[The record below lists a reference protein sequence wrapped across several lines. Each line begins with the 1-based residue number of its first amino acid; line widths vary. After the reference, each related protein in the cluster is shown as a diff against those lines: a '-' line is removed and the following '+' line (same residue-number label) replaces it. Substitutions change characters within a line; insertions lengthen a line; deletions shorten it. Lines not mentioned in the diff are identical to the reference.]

1 MNRQLGILLSFG
13 AILFTTSVLTFDDI
27 GGVRNQG
34 EEEEHSLEGP
44 GGAAG
49 GGGGFHS
56 RLPPG
61 ILPHGLPQVKEVQPA
76 VTQMEKE
83 LKKEEEKKEGMS

>member
-1 MNRQLGILLSFG
+1 M
-13 AILFTTSVLTFDDI
+13 
-27 GGVRNQG
+27 RNQG
-34 EEEEHSLEGP
+34 EEEEHSLDGP
-44 GGAAG
+44 GGAA

-83 LKKEEEKKEGMS
+83 LKKEEEKKEGMKLKQSSLFVTLQIHFLL